1 MMENEGGEAL
11 TDNDPN
17 VGGDGNVVGTGDD
30 NDSLGDI
37 LHPDDDV
44 ETENLS
50 HNSVEQAGL
59 RVE

>member
-50 HNSVEQAGL
+50 HN
-59 RVE
+59 